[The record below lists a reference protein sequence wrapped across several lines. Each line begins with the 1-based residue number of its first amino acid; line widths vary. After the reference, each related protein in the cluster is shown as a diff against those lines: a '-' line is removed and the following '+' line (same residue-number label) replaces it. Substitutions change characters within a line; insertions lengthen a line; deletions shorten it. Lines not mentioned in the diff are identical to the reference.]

1 MPRID
6 FSKLDALL
14 DTTNDFSLTEEQYKQ
29 PVGKDLPHNSYY
41 LQHQS
46 ALAQFAKSKGLKI
59 TISCY
64 FCIIKST
71 RYCGCSFVAP
81 PTGLEPVTS

>member
-46 ALAQFAKSKGLKI
+46 ALAQFAKSKGLKSLYHP
-59 TISCY
+59 IS
-64 FCIIKST
+64 
-71 RYCGCSFVAP
+71 A
-81 PTGLEPVTS
+81 